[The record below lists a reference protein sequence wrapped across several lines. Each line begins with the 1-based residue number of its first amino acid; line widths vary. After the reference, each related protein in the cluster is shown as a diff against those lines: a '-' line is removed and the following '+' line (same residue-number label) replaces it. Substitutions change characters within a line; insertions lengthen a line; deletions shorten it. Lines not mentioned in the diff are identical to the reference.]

1 MKSRI
6 EQLKQFTLEDPQ
18 DAFNWYALALEYKKT
33 DVGKAIEIF
42 SRLLTDHREY
52 IPTYYHLGR
61 LYQDEGRNEE
71 AHQVFTQGVEEARKQ
86 GDHKAL
92 HELLA
97 AIQDL
102 DSEGDSSPE

>member
-18 DAFNWYALALEYKKT
+18 DAFNWYALALEYKKS

-61 LYQDEGRNEE
+61 LYQEAGRNEE
-71 AHQVFTQGVEEARKQ
+71 AHQVFVQGVEEARKQ
-86 GDHKAL
+86 GDHKTL

-97 AIQDL
+97 AIEDL
-102 DSEGDSSPE
+102 DLDGDSAP